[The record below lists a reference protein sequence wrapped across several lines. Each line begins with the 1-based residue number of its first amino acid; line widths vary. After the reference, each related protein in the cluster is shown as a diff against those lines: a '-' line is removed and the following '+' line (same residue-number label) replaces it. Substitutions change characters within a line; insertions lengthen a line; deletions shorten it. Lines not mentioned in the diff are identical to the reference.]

1 MEFKGSSVYNQ
12 TDFLSNYLKRRGRQ
26 ESPNNAIE
34 KPIIYELLGDVKG
47 KRILDLGCG
56 DAAFGRELMAVG
68 AASYEGV
75 EGSEA
80 MALLAKKS
88 LKETSGTLFQ
98 GTMEE
103 YSFPKKSFD
112 VVTSRFAIHYIEDV
126 EKLFAKVHAS
136 LKEQGH
142 FLFSIQHPLTTSSF
156 ASKLSG
162 ERRGNWLVDDYF
174 IEGERKEPWI
184 DKIVVKH
191 HRTIETYFTALTKAG
206 FKVTALREGEPN
218 RQSFNSEEEYQ
229 RRRRIPVMLVFS
241 CEK

>member
-1 MEFKGSSVYNQ
+1 MEFKGSSVYDQ

-34 KPIIYELLGDVKG
+34 KPIIFELLGDVSG

-56 DAAFGRELMAVG
+56 DAAFGRELMAAG
-68 AASYEGV
+68 AVSYEGV

-80 MALLAKKS
+80 MALLAKET

-103 YSFPKKSFD
+103 YPFPKGRFD

-126 EKLFAKVHAS
+126 ETLFAKVYAS
-136 LKEQGH
+136 LNEQGH
-142 FLFSIQHPLTTSSF
+142 FLFSVQHPLTTSSF
-156 ASKLSG
+156 ESKQAG
-162 ERRGNWLVDDYF
+162 ERRENWLVDDYF
-174 IEGERKEPWI
+174 IQGERKEPWI

-191 HRTIETYFTALTKAG
+191 HRTIETYFTALTGAG
-206 FKVTALREGEPN
+206 FKVKALREGEPD
-218 RQSFNSEEEYQ
+218 RQSFTSEEEYQ

>member
-12 TDFLSNYLKRRGRQ
+12 TDFLGNYLKRRERQ

-47 KRILDLGCG
+47 KHILDLGCG

-103 YSFPKKSFD
+103 YSYPKERFD

-142 FLFSIQHPLTTSSF
+142 FLFSVQHPLTTSSF

-162 ERRGNWLVDDYF
+162 ERRENWLVDDYF

-229 RRRRIPVMLVFS
+229 RRRRIPVMLVLS

>member
-1 MEFKGSSVYNQ
+1 MEFKGSSVYDQ

-34 KPIIYELLGDVKG
+34 KPIIYELLGEAMG
-47 KRILDLGCG
+47 KHILDLGCG
-56 DAAFGRELMAVG
+56 NADFGRELLAAG

-80 MALLAKKS
+80 MALLAEEA
-88 LKETSGTLFQ
+88 LRETPGTLFQ

-103 YSFPKKSFD
+103 YPFPEKQFD
-112 VVTSRFAIHYIEDV
+112 LVTSRFAIHYVEDIQT
-126 EKLFAKVHAS
+126 LFAKVHRS
-136 LKEQGH
+136 LKEQGQ
-142 FLFSIQHPLTTSSF
+142 FLFSVQHPLTTSSF

-162 ERRGNWLVDDYF
+162 ERRENWLVDDYF
-174 IEGERKEPWI
+174 IQGERKEPWI

-191 HRTIETYFTALTKAG
+191 HRTIEAYFTALAKAG
-206 FKVTALREGEPN
+206 FKITALREGEPD
-218 RQSFNSEEEYQ
+218 RRLFNSEEEYQ
-229 RRRRIPVMLVFS
+229 RRRRIPVMLVFL